1 MESFIYTEFKDLK
14 AETLQIY
21 LKDSEK
27 IVNLSP
33 YTHTVEFTKT
43 GIIVNN
49 INTMGRY
56 QEIVRRFIPIDN
68 ILMIK
73 SIRNETIE
81 GEE

>member
-1 MESFIYTEFKDLK
+1 MESFIYTEFKELK

-21 LKDSEK
+21 LKDNEK

-33 YTHTVEFTKT
+33 YTHTVDFTKT

>member
-81 GEE
+81 

>member
-1 MESFIYTEFKDLK
+1 MKSFIYKAFKDLE
-14 AETLQIY
+14 AETLQIH
-21 LKDSEK
+21 LEDSEK

-43 GIIVNN
+43 GIIVNS
-49 INTMGRY
+49 INMMGRY
-56 QEIVRRFIPIDN
+56 REITRQFIPFDN